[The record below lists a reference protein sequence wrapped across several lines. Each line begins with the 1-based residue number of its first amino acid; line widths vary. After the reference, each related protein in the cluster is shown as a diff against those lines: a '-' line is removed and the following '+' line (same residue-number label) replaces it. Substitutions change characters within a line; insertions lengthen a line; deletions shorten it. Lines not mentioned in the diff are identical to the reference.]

1 MCYIRKELMRPY
13 LSISDVI
20 IGDFWT
26 TWKRRYLHAY
36 GRVYLGRVT
45 LFADDGSLELQ
56 LESHGCLAKQLY
68 YTKCREFRWILRVR
82 SNC

>member
-56 LESHGCLAKQLY
+56 WKAMAVWPNSCI
-68 YTKCREFRWILRVR
+68 ILSVV
-82 SNC
+82 NFDGFCE

>member
-1 MCYIRKELMRPY
+1 MSYIRKELVRPY
-13 LSISDVI
+13 LSIPHVI

-26 TWKRRYLHAY
+26 TWKREYLHAC

-56 LESHGCLAKQLY
+56 WKAMVVWLNSCIIPTRCG
-68 YTKCREFRWILRVR
+68 EF
-82 SNC
+82 